1 MTLCIHGHDVLTLH
15 GIMTSTVISERSP
28 VGKFYFWTQ
37 VIMLP
42 LWQWQ
47 GNFFFFGHFNNII
60 ISTHSEHHGFQTM
73 VHSHRLTA
81 IMFGFSLT

>member
-1 MTLCIHGHDVLTLH
+1 
-15 GIMTSTVISERSP
+15 
-28 VGKFYFWTQ
+28 
-37 VIMLP
+37 MLP

-47 GNFFFFGHFNNII
+47 GNFFFFFFGHFSNII

-73 VHSHRLTA
+73 VHSHRLAA